1 MLTAPTTADLAA
13 FTGRPE
19 AGLGAFAPAA
29 LDQAALLFS
38 ITTALSEY
46 PTEPDKATLARYAI
60 MELADR
66 LLLEQPHAQTMASP
80 FASETI
86 LSYTYTKAT
95 KVAKKVEDGLPTGL
109 RWWDLAVDELSAKDR
124 SVVSHSSIEA
134 FERGPEYVDED
145 GRRHILGPQDLED
158 RTQYVFYNAE
168 RRR

>member
-29 LDQAALLFS
+29 LTQATLLFS
-38 ITTALSEY
+38 ITTGLNEY
-46 PTEPDKATLARYAI
+46 PTDPDRATLASYAI
-60 MELADR
+60 LELADR
-66 LLLEQPHAQTMASP
+66 LVLEQPYAQTAASP

-95 KVAKKVEDGLPTGL
+95 KTAKKVEDGLPTGL
-109 RWWDLAVDELSAKDR
+109 RWWDLAIDELSAKDR
-124 SVVSHSSIEA
+124 SVVSHGSVEA
-134 FERGPEYVDED
+134 FERGPDYVDDD
-145 GRRHILGPQDLED
+145 GRRHILGPNDFDE
-158 RTQYVFYNAE
+158 RTQYVYYNAE